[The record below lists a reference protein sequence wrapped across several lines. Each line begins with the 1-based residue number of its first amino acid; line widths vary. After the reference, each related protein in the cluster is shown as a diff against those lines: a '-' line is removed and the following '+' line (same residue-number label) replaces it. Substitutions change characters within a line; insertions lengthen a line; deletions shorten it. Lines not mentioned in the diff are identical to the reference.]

1 MNSHDFSSR
10 TRDAGVQPERTSLS
24 WRRTL
29 VVMIIHT
36 LLLTK
41 SSIIYQQY
49 WLLPIVL
56 MVLLI
61 TWYAYRQSAKAEQS
75 YWFKPERQFLSNVK
89 LKLVIVVGVISMA
102 ISYCIS
108 MSARLFIL

>member
-1 MNSHDFSSR
+1 MRTHDFPSR

-29 VVMIIHT
+29 LVMIIDT

-41 SSIIYQQY
+41 SSIAYQHY

-61 TWYAYRQSAKAEQS
+61 TWYAYRQSAQAEQS
-75 YWFKPERQFLSNVK
+75 YWFKPERQFLSNVE
-89 LKLVIVVGVISMA
+89 LKLVIVVGIMSMA
-102 ISYCIS
+102 ISYCVS
-108 MSARLFIL
+108 MSVRLFIL